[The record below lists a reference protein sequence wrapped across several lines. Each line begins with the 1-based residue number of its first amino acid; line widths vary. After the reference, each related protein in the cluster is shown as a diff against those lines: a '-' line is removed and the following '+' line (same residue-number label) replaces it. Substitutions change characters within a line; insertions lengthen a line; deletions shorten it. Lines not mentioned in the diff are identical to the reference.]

1 MLKLER
7 VSAGYGSSQ
16 VLHNVSLY
24 LNEGEVITLLGRNGV
39 GKSTSV
45 NCITG
50 LIALQQGAIHWNNK
64 RIDGL
69 ESYKIARLGVGLVP
83 EERHVF
89 SNLSVRENLLVA
101 AANYACNKSP
111 WNLDKVYH
119 LFPRLKD
126 REHHGGNQLSGGEQ
140 QMLAIARAL
149 MINPKLLI
157 LDEATEGL
165 APLICQEI
173 WDVVRQLKQEGLS
186 ILIID
191 KDLKTLL
198 EIASRYYLMEKGNIV
213 STGTGQQLAV
223 DTDLQRRYLG
233 V

>member
-1 MLKLER
+1 MLKLDA

-16 VLHNVSLY
+16 VLHDISLY

-39 GKSTSV
+39 GKSTTV

-50 LIALQQGAIHWNNK
+50 LIPLQQGAMHWNGNP
-64 RIDGL
+64 IHGL
-69 ESYKIARLGVGLVP
+69 DAYKIARLGVGLVP

-89 SNLSVRENLLVA
+89 SNLSVRENLCVA
-101 AANYACNKSP
+101 AANYAGNKSP
-111 WNLDKVYH
+111 WNLDKVYR
-119 LFPRLKD
+119 LFPRLKE
-126 REHHGGNQLSGGEQ
+126 REQHGGNQLSGGEQ

-165 APLICQEI
+165 APLICREI
-173 WDVVRQLKQEGLS
+173 WDVVRQLKQQGLS

-191 KDLKTLL
+191 KDLNTLL
-198 EIASRYYLMEKGNIV
+198 ELASRYYLMEKGCIV
-213 STGTGQQLAV
+213 STGAGEQLAA
-223 DTDLQRRYLG
+223 DKDLQQRYLG
-233 V
+233 I